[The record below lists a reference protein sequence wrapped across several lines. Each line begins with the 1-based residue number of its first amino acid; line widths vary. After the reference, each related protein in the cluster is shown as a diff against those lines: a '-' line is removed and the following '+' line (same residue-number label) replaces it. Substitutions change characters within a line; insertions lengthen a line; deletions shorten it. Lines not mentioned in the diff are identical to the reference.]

1 MISYTPIKP
10 MEKENTAYENVE
22 RVANPVATTPLAREN
37 AVLKLEPG
45 PAVNKAILFLDNA
58 SCHSR
63 FPSKRS

>member
-37 AVLKLEPG
+37 AALKLEPG
-45 PAVNKAILFLDNA
+45 AGCK
-58 SCHSR
+58 
-63 FPSKRS
+63 